1 MLKLLPSFKDA
12 QILKP
17 RFPTRIR
24 VTLTRGARRQSS
36 PTNFTEA
43 RALADAKT
51 PQCTFHQSFT
61 VVRIPHAAFPESLV
75 LFTSTLKHLLLPSPG
90 TQSERKRDHAPIP
103 KDPFSWKKV
112 ESPGACGQ
120 PRRGGA
126 GEGGRWDP
134 RGRCA
139 SPQIKNA
146 SAGMARP
153 PGCQGALAGS
163 APSRPRGPPRRRGW
177 GPATGRTLPSPPPPG
192 VGLLRCLRGGPR
204 SRRGAPGVPACGSPL
219 HGQQPGTRRL
229 FEASGSRSLRRRRSS
244 GDRGVT
250 LLPLPPRPPPPASP
264 AWRSGILPSRRKRR
278 GIAVQPARARAALR
292 Q

>member
-1 MLKLLPSFKDA
+1 MSEKGI
-12 QILKP
+12 IL
-17 RFPTRIR
+17 RFPRTLFRGRRLSLR
-24 VTLTRGARRQSS
+24 VRADNPGG
-36 PTNFTEA
+36 EA
-43 RALADAKT
+43 
-51 PQCTFHQSFT
+51 P
-61 VVRIPHAAFPESLV
+61 
-75 LFTSTLKHLLLPSPG
+75 
-90 TQSERKRDHAPIP
+90 
-103 KDPFSWKKV
+103 
-112 ESPGACGQ
+112 
-120 PRRGGA
+120 

-134 RGRCA
+134 RGCCA

-177 GPATGRTLPSPPPPG
+177 GPATGGTLPSPPPPG

-229 FEASGSRSLRRRRSS
+229 FEASGSRNLRRRRSS